1 MSRGFKA
8 TKTNP
13 KELFDAIIALHDGKI
28 KVCQASSKFNVT
40 SPFLKTEICALHE
53 HEKKLG
59 KSLEESSSKI
69 QVTRWAGRYTGLQK

>member
-8 TKTNP
+8 TKTSP

-40 SPFLKTEICALHE
+40 SRVLKTAIYALRE

-59 KSLEESSSKI
+59 KILEEISSKI
-69 QVTRWAGRYTGLQK
+69 